1 MRERTGHTVFSRDS
15 VMGSMIRQWGRSVV
29 CTTWLRACLEGRGY
43 HGKARPAIRE
53 DEIGFSRRG
62 NSGRIRRVYSLGLM
76 EQATRSRTLDERTEA
91 QVIAACRAGDRDA
104 YARLVRKY
112 SRGVF
117 AVCMGI
123 LGNVD
128 DAEDMAQ
135 DALVR
140 GFTRIRLLRD
150 GEQFK
155 PWIFRIARNLCIDL
169 LRRRRIGRGALEK
182 HQEEAER
189 RDLPAEDY
197 TFLERAIGRL
207 PEKYRLPLMLYYF
220 GGKSTEAVAEALGI
234 SPAGVCSRLSRAR
247 QRLRTILEEQRGY
260 DA

>member
-1 MRERTGHTVFSRDS
+1 
-15 VMGSMIRQWGRSVV
+15 
-29 CTTWLRACLEGRGY
+29 
-43 HGKARPAIRE
+43 
-53 DEIGFSRRG
+53 
-62 NSGRIRRVYSLGLM
+62 
-76 EQATRSRTLDERTEA
+76 
-91 QVIAACRAGDRDA
+91 VIAACRAGDKAA
-104 YARLVRKY
+104 YGWLVRKY

-128 DAEDMAQ
+128 DAEDVTQ

-140 GFTRIRLLRD
+140 GLSRIELLQD

-155 PWIFRIARNLCIDL
+155 PWIYRIARNLCIDL
-169 LRRRRIGRGALEK
+169 LRRRRIGRRVLDKEREK
-182 HQEEAER
+182 TQRQKADVE
-189 RDLPAEDY
+189 EDY

-220 GGKSTEAVAEALGI
+220 GGKSTDAVAEALGI

-247 QRLRTILEEQRGY
+247 QRLRTILEEQRGHDDY
-260 DA
+260 